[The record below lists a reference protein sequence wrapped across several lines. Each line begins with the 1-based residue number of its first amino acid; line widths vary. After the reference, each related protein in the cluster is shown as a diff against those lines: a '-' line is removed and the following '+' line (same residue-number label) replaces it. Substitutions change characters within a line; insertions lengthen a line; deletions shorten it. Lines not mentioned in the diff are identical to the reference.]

1 MLTFRSWARRLHAV
15 LGAVQQ
21 SKCFLDQQDSMI
33 RQKGKCAAYFDPV
46 SFDLFLAGSLI
57 KPYRLYAMP
66 VAGDIPRFEKI
77 SACLSDSNVRVVD
90 TS

>member
-1 MLTFRSWARRLHAV
+1 MIGGRVQAV
-15 LGAVQQ
+15 LGAARQ

-33 RQKGKCAAYFDPV
+33 RQKGKCAVHFDPV

-57 KPYRLYAMP
+57 KPYRLYAIP
-66 VAGDIPRFEKI
+66 VAGDITRFEKI
-77 SACLSDSNVRVVD
+77 SACLSNSNVRVID